1 MLGMEEWEEE
11 MTRETSTLQDRV
23 NKELE
28 DTAPPGELKGVLGTK
43 GSKFLNNPTKVS
55 SF

>member
-11 MTRETSTLQDRV
+11 MTREKSILQDRV

-28 DTAPPGELKGVLGTK
+28 DTAHQANSKGLWERRDQN
-43 GSKFLNNPTKVS
+43 S
-55 SF
+55 